1 MVPGLTRGRLE
12 SVNLAVVR
20 YSPET
25 TDAGYTGIDKRPV
38 RGPVQTGADV
48 LVGDTISDLRHHG
61 GRNQAVYA
69 YAREDAA
76 WWATELDRDVT
87 PGMFGE
93 NLSTV
98 GVDVTHAVIGERWA
112 IGTAEFE
119 VCSVRIP
126 CRTFA
131 GFWDVPDLIKR
142 FTAAQRSGAYLRI
155 WSPGAIEA
163 GDTIEIVH
171 RPDHGVTVD
180 EVFRALT
187 GDHSLAY
194 RLLEAPELEEEAHRR
209 ARVWLAGSSAEA

>member
-1 MVPGLTRGRLE
+1 MTGLLT

-20 YSPET
+20 
-25 TDAGYTGIDKRPV
+25 DANGTSDMPTTGIDKRPV
-38 RGPVQTGADV
+38 AGRVATGEHQ
-48 LVGDTISDLRHHG
+48 LVGDTIADRRHHG
-61 GRNQAVYA
+61 GPNQAVYA
-69 YAREDAA
+69 YASEDAA
-76 WWATELDRDVT
+76 WWSAQLSRPVT

-93 NLSTV
+93 NFTTS
-98 GVDVTHAVIGERWA
+98 GIDVTHAVIGERWA

-155 WSPGAIEA
+155 WAPGEVAA
-163 GDTIEIVH
+163 GDAVEVTH
-171 RPDHGVTVD
+171 RPAHGVTID

-187 GDHSLAY
+187 GEHSLAE
-194 RLLEAPELEEEAHRR
+194 RLLQAPELEPEAHAR
-209 ARVWLAGSSAEA
+209 ARTWLASAR